1 MMRRALAAGTVA
13 LALATSAPAV
23 QADAAPTAPVQ
34 CAIKDRS
41 LVCGRSVETP
51 GYSGSGASAQPPERP
66 DRAGSGQPTA
76 IWTTE
81 PFYVQSRLAEVNFQ
95 GFDACLTPSGARG
108 VRTRYTLLAP
118 SGAVLETFVRCDGD
132 EEEGSADPSQA
143 TPVESPVV
151 PPAPPTREEL
161 IEAAPIPDPVINRNP
176 STRGLTGLASWFWA
190 SIGTTVDASVTLR
203 GWTVTG
209 TLGAGTLTWDTGD
222 GGRYQ
227 TTTPGTADAP
237 AVEHVYERK
246 GTWPV
251 SVNVAWSGSY
261 TVSGYGT
268 SYTVGGLTTEG
279 TTSLDYEV
287 VEVRSVLDDQGGA

>member
-1 MMRRALAAGTVA
+1 MRRIIAAGAVA
-13 LALATSAPAV
+13 LVLATSAPAIR
-23 QADAAPTAPVQ
+23 ADAAPAAPVQ

-51 GYSGSGASAQPPERP
+51 GSPSDAAPAGKQWGPPVEYT
-66 DRAGSGQPTA
+66 AGKHPTA
-76 IWTTE
+76 IWTSE
-81 PFYVQSRLAEVNFQ
+81 PFNARMQLGDGNFV
-95 GFDACLTPSGARG
+95 GYDTCTTAGGASGMR
-108 VRTRYTLLAP
+108 RRYTLLSPA
-118 SGAVLETFVRCDGD
+118 GAVLDSFVRCDGD
-132 EEEGSADPSQA
+132 PQLPAATA
-143 TPVESPVV
+143 TPAASAI

-176 STRGLTGLASWFWA
+176 SMRGLTGLASWFWA
-190 SIGTTVDASVTLR
+190 SIGTKVDASVTLR

-227 TTTPGTADAP
+227 TTTPGTADTP

-268 SYTVGGLTTEG
+268 SYTVGGLTTAG
-279 TTSLDYEV
+279 TSSLAYEV
-287 VEVRSVLDDQGGA
+287 VEVRSVLDDEGGA

>member
-1 MMRRALAAGTVA
+1 MMRRALAAGAVA
-13 LALATSAPAV
+13 LVLASGAPAV
-23 QADAAPTAPVQ
+23 RANAAPAAPVQ

-51 GYSGSGASAQPPERP
+51 GSSSDAASASKQGGAAVEHS
-66 DRAGSGQPTA
+66 AGRQPTA
-76 IWTTE
+76 IWTSE
-81 PFYVQSRLAEVNFQ
+81 PFNPRNQIGDANFV
-95 GFDACLTPSGARG
+95 GYDTCTTAGGASGMR
-108 VRTRYTLLAP
+108 RRYTLLSPA
-118 SGAVLETFVRCDGD
+118 GAVLDSFVRCDGD
-132 EEEGSADPSQA
+132 PQLVAAAA
-143 TPVESPVV
+143 TPAAPAV

-227 TTTPGTADAP
+227 TATPGTAEAP

-251 SVNVAWSGSY
+251 SVNVDWSGSY

-268 SYTVGGLTTEG
+268 SYTVGGLTTAG
-279 TTSLDYEV
+279 TSSLDYEV